1 MQAGDATAGARS
13 GRRSGGGGAD
23 RHESENAATQ
33 LFWPE
38 HVADCA
44 RIT

>member
-1 MQAGDATAGARS
+1 MQQLAPEAEEEV
-13 GRRSGGGGAD
+13 GGGGAD

-33 LFWPE
+33 LFCPE